1 MIVWWQWWWSMMF
14 DGDEWS
20 WHLKCIMTR
29 QMTKSHLKPNK
40 VEAVLWFSTDDAK
53 AIFHCEQ
60 SLVDLKWFQ
69 FMLMTIFIILR
80 QLRLRSILRQHRN
93 ILLNLETGRI
103 DWIQWLRTQPHWHQ
117 QDKGLQ
123 SLVSIIK
130 SLIVSFFCRL
140 SDLPGWCGRWI
151 VKMCVPRFLFKTPC
165 FPVDFNLLV
174 QMKFLTINFWC
185 PWTLKLDLLE
195 TEVQAVC
202 PLGGHLD

>member
-1 MIVWWQWWWSMMF
+1 MIVWWRWWWSMMF

-69 FMLMTIFIILR
+69 FNGHFHFITTVKIEINHDTELSHSVKPWDRKNRLGSMTLHPAALAPTKQGPAKSQFV
-80 QLRLRSILRQHRN
+80 S
-93 ILLNLETGRI
+93 ETFK
-103 DWIQWLRTQPHWHQ
+103 L
-117 QDKGLQ
+117 
-123 SLVSIIK
+123 
-130 SLIVSFFCRL
+130 FFCRL
-140 SDLPGWCGRWI
+140 FDLPRRCGRWI

-202 PLGGHLD
+202 PLWGHLD

>member
-1 MIVWWQWWWSMMF
+1 MIVWWRWWWSMMF

-103 DWIQWLRTQPHWHQ
+103 DWVQWLSTKAHWHQ
-117 QDKGLQ
+117 QNKGLQ

-130 SLIVSFFCRL
+130 SLIVSFFVVCSTFQEDADVEL
-140 SDLPGWCGRWI
+140 SR
-151 VKMCVPRFLFKTPC
+151 CVFLDSCSRHHVSPSISTSWYKW
-165 FPVDFNLLV
+165 NS
-174 QMKFLTINFWC
+174 
-185 PWTLKLDLLE
+185 
-195 TEVQAVC
+195 
-202 PLGGHLD
+202 GHNNCDDP